1 MSRLAI
7 SLFLLLVLSTITL
20 TMGNAVPN
28 SQQPKM
34 KFKPMI
40 DIKNLPQMSL
50 AELDAKYA
58 AKMAAK
64 AKDIPVRHLEIDPS
78 KSEDAVPN

>member
-1 MSRLAI
+1 MSKQTI
-7 SLFLLLVLSTITL
+7 SLCLLLALSTITL
-20 TMGNAVPN
+20 TMGSAVPN
-28 SQQPKM
+28 SQQPQM

-50 AELDAKYA
+50 VELDAKYA
-58 AKMAAK
+58 AKMA